1 METKDIVEQYNEIMR
16 YMENAREILSTK
28 AKKKDGYYQDA
39 KYVKMACGTAY
50 SAVLMALDA
59 HLGTKVKTHKPKSN
73 HRNTDYYRRALSNDR
88 KMLNYFNDTWES
100 LHCAGYYNGILNAK
114 MLQVGFDSANAIIKA
129 IRPTGKTR

>member
-59 HLGTKVKTHKPKSN
+59 HLGTKVKTHKPKIN
-73 HRNTDYYRRALSNDR
+73 HFNNTWD
-88 KMLNYFNDTWES
+88 S
-100 LHCAGYYNGILNAK
+100 LHCAGYYNGNLSVK